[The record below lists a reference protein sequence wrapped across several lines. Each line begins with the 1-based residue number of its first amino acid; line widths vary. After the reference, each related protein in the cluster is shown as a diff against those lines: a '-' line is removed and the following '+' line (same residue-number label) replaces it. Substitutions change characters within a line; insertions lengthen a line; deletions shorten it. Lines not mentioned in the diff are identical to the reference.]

1 MGHEKM
7 GTDERDNE
15 RFIEKCILKKPSYE
29 EYPCAFKVLR
39 VKNIACLMASVML
52 FLATATTFNLPYVY
66 YILLRWFI
74 AAVALFVG
82 LIAWCAGRWAWAVI
96 MCTTLIVYNPV
107 DPIYLYKEAWVV
119 IDLISITLFITA
131 IFDVNPRS
139 ESDYRALDYPCS
151 ELLMSKAERERI
163 TREHLEHE
171 LKDLEK
177 LEELRKQPAF
187 KNIISEKDIEEL
199 RKKLGYKISDFNDE
213 KPTIND
219 MSNKIHASKI
229 EGFESNHE
237 KEKSSEIECIYCKK
251 KFIPWRKNQKFCSVS
266 CRQKYYQNR

>member
-1 MGHEKM
+1 MPWIWKM
-7 GTDERDNE
+7 EADERD
-15 RFIEKCILKKPSYE
+15 IEKIIEKYILKKIPHE

-39 VKNIACLMASVML
+39 VKNIACLVASVML

-74 AAVALFVG
+74 ASVALFVG
-82 LIAWCAGRWAWAVI
+82 LIAWGVGRWAWAVI
-96 MCTTLIVYNPV
+96 MCTILIVYNPV
-107 DPIYLYKEAWVV
+107 DPIYLYKRAWVV

-131 IFDVNPRS
+131 IFDLSPRS
-139 ESDYRALDYPCS
+139 EEDYRTLDLPCR

-171 LKDLEK
+171 LKS

-213 KPTIND
+213 KS
-219 MSNKIHASKI
+219 MIHVSKI
-229 EGFESNHE
+229 EGLESNHE